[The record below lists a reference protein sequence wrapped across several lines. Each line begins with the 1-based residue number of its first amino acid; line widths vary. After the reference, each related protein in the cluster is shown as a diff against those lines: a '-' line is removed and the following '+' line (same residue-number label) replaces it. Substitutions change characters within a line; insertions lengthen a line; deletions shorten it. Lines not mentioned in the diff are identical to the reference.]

1 MTSTKRIGIVT
12 LALSGVF
19 AMAGANAQTQTP
31 EQRYQQELRQC
42 EQLSP
47 TVDMQACKKE
57 AAAALQAARRGNLQH
72 HNGMNYDQNRT
83 ERCEALPVGQRDECM
98 MQMSGQN
105 TEIMGSVEKGGILRE
120 TTITVPATQQ

>member
-1 MTSTKRIGIVT
+1 MTSTKRIGILT
-12 LALSGVF
+12 LALGGVF
-19 AMAGANAQTQTP
+19 AMASANAQTQTP

-47 TVDMQACKKE
+47 TVDMQACKRE
-57 AAAALQAARRGNLQH
+57 AGAALQASRRGNLQN

-83 ERCEALPVGQRDECM
+83 ERCAALPAGQRDECM

-105 TEIMGSVEKGGILRE
+105 TRTMGSVEEGGILRE
-120 TTITVPATQQ
+120 TTITVPATQ

>member
-1 MTSTKRIGIVT
+1 MTSTKRIGILT

-19 AMAGANAQTQTP
+19 SLAGANAQTQTP

-47 TVDMQACKKE
+47 TVDMQACKRE
-57 AAAALQAARRGNLQH
+57 AGAALQATRQGNLKNN
-72 HNGMNYDQNRT
+72 NGMNYDSNKT
-83 ERCEALPVGQRDECM
+83 GRCASLPANQRDECM

-105 TEIMGSVEKGGILRE
+105 TRTMGSVEEGGILRE
-120 TTITVPATQQ
+120 TTITVPATQ